1 MKKIIILC
9 SIAISGFSFAQENS
23 DNPYIYEESS
33 SLLEEDVFP
42 SNPGDPNP
50 APIDEYV
57 PALLVFAIA
66 LIFIV
71 NKKSQIS
78 E

>member
-9 SIAISGFSFAQENS
+9 SIAISSLSFSQENS

-33 SLLEEDVFP
+33 GLLEEDVFP
-42 SNPGDPNP
+42 SNPGDPNA
-50 APIDEYV
+50 APIDDYV
-57 PALLVFAIA
+57 PALLVFAVA
-66 LIFIV
+66 LICIV
-71 NKKSQIS
+71 NKKRQIS